1 MSEANGSKTP
11 RRRHGVSTPKEESQK
26 DSQQKK
32 QGKGSGK
39 GTKSIK
45 YVKLEKE
52 RPSLTRDVKKGE
64 SQKKNS
70 RKRGSG
76 KGKKPELID
85 LDPPQVKQSRK
96 DGRTEHYGVAIT
108 TEELIRLMGDHI
120 PRA

>member
-1 MSEANGSKTP
+1 MYGNAGRSF
-11 RRRHGVSTPKEESQK
+11 
-26 DSQQKK
+26 
-32 QGKGSGK
+32 
-39 GTKSIK
+39 
-45 YVKLEKE
+45 
-52 RPSLTRDVKKGE
+52 GE
-64 SQKKNS
+64 IMAAATLNQI
-70 RKRGSG
+70 RMALWSG